1 MGFVVGDAGVGQDRH
16 QRVALL
22 DLDDLLDGSRKW

>member
-1 MGFVVGDAGVGQDRH
+1 MRFGIGDAGVGQDRH

-22 DLDDLLDGSRKW
+22 DLDDLLDGGR